1 MTAVLEFDACGV
13 RCSAAFDHA
22 KMYAFCRDA
31 RFACYF
37 SKEEFEAYQ
46 NMHHDR
52 WDHIVMVPGIF
63 REFATEINAKIDER
77 LSERNREIAKKLKST
92 EMSVDKISK
101 ITGLSI
107 DEVNE
112 L

>member
-22 KMYAFCRDA
+22 QMYAFCRDA

-46 NMHHDR
+46 KMYHER
-52 WDHIVMVPGIF
+52 WDHNVLKRGF
-63 REFATEINAKIDER
+63 FKEFATEINAKIEENV
-77 LSERNREIAKKLKST
+77 SKKTCEIAKKLKSM
-92 EMSVDKISK
+92 EMPVDKISE
-101 ITGLSI
+101 ITGLSV
-107 DEVNE
+107 DGD
-112 L
+112 